1 MAKVV
6 ETGRLRCHRA
16 PRERTGTGDRRVS
29 VSIDSNDRT
38 GFGLHRIWPG
48 ALWLGLAALAAIVFF
63 HQGMLDLWQAWQT
76 PEYSHGPLIPLISGY
91 LFLRQMKGVPPSTVP
106 VTDRWPGVLVLIA
119 ALLLG
124 LFGNVTQIQ
133 KLIAVALIIWV
144 GGMILVSFGWRRG
157 HQFWPPVLHLC
168 FMLPLPFFLYWKTS
182 IFLQGVSSE
191 LGVTVIRMM
200 EIPVFLDGNIID
212 LGIYKLHVAEA
223 CSGLR
228 YMFPI
233 MSFTYI
239 FAVLYQ
245 GSVWHKGIL
254 LFAAVPIAILMNSL
268 RIGIIGVLVDSYGI
282 EQAEGFLHVFEGWV
296 IFLLCILAMLALS
309 RLLMVLSGD
318 KRSFADVL
326 DVDTTGLGGQLAR
339 IGDIR
344 PSRAM
349 LGMSAVF
356 LAAGLAWSPLT
367 TPEPE
372 EIRRDPFLL
381 FPSELGE
388 WQSLGRQTLPPEIA
402 GVLAADDYLVT
413 NYVSPN
419 HAAPVDFFIA
429 WYRDQNKGG
438 IHSPEVCIPAGGW
451 EMSEITQA
459 EIPVEIAGRAGG
471 PLMIPVNRA
480 IIQKGLSR
488 QLVYYWFDQAGRRLT
503 SDYAAKAWLLVDAL
517 RTGRTDGAL
526 VRLVTP
532 IGEGEPIERAEGR
545 LQSMLSAA
553 MPVLPG
559 YIATD
564 LNE

>member
-1 MAKVV
+1 M
-6 ETGRLRCHRA
+6 
-16 PRERTGTGDRRVS
+16 S
-29 VSIDSNDRT
+29 VSIDTTNRT
-38 GFGLHRIWPG
+38 GSGLRVLWPG
-48 ALWLGLAALAAIVFF
+48 GLWLALAVLAAIVFF
-63 HQGMLDLWQAWQT
+63 HEGMLALWSAWQT

-91 LFLRQMKGVPPSTVP
+91 LFLRQMKGVPPNSAP
-106 VTDRWPGVLVLIA
+106 VTDRWPGVLVLGF

-124 LFGNVTQIQ
+124 LAGNTTQIQ
-133 KLIAVALIIWV
+133 KLVAVALIIWV
-144 GGMILVSFGWRRG
+144 GGMILVSFGWQRG
-157 HQFWPPVLHLC
+157 RQFWPPVLHLC

-191 LGVTVIRMM
+191 LGVAVIRMM
-200 EIPVFLDGNIID
+200 DIPVFLDGHIID

-245 GSVWHKGIL
+245 GSIWHKGIL
-254 LFAAVPIAILMNSL
+254 LLAAVPIAIVMNSL

-282 EQAEGFLHVFEGWV
+282 EHAEGFLHAFEGWV
-296 IFLLCILAMLALS
+296 IFMLCILAMLVLS
-309 RLLMVLSGD
+309 RLMMVLSGD
-318 KRSFADVL
+318 QRSFSEVL
-326 DVDTTGLGGQLAR
+326 DVDTTGLGAELAR

-344 PSRAM
+344 PSRAL

-356 LAAGLAWSPLT
+356 LAVGLAWTPLT
-367 TPEPE
+367 TAEPAP
-372 EIRRDPFLL
+372 IKRDPFLL
-381 FPSELGE
+381 FPTRLGE
-388 WQSLGRQTLPPEIA
+388 WRSLGRETLPPDIA
-402 GVLAADDYLVT
+402 RTLAADDYIAAH
-413 NYVSPN
+413 YMAPGQ
-419 HAAPVDFFIA
+419 AAPVDLFVA

-480 IIQKGLSR
+480 IIQKGLDR

-503 SDYAAKAWLLVDAL
+503 SDYAAKAWLLFDAL
-517 RTGRTDGAL
+517 HTGRTDGAL

-532 IGEGEPIERAEGR
+532 INKNEPVAAAEQR
-545 LQSMLSAA
+545 LQGMLGAT
-553 MPVLPG
+553 MPVMARF
-559 YIATD
+559 IATD
-564 LNE
+564 LGTE